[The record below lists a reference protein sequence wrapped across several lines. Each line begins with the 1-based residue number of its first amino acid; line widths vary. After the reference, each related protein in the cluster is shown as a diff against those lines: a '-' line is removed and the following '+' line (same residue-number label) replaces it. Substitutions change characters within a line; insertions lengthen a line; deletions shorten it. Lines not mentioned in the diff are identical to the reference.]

1 MILKIK
7 SSHRDI
13 LNILILDKGELLH
26 ALVENKGDAIVEE
39 RLPKHLQRSQIT
51 KIV

>member
-7 SSHRDI
+7 SHRDI
-13 LNILILDKGELLH
+13 LNILILDKGKLLH

-39 RLPKHLQRSQIT
+39 RLAEHLQRSQIR